1 MNQKQPVTSI
11 MNKNLLDSIDL
22 FTDGWGEI
30 SSFWG
35 INRVMAQL
43 YALLFSSNRPLTLDD
58 MSERLGISR
67 SNVSTN
73 IRALKDWG
81 IIRKKTIKGD
91 RRDFYEIDDDIW
103 KVIIQFIRERK
114 KRELEPIIEV
124 MKKSIVKIES
134 SLDEMDESDRMTAA
148 TFLTRL
154 KNLERISSVVNFMLE
169 QFLVGKEINSG
180 TLKEI
185 QIDSG
190 KKPEHVQ

>member
-1 MNQKQPVTSI
+1 MNQK
-11 MNKNLLDSIDL
+11 LEESIDL
-22 FTDGWGEI
+22 FTQGWGEI

-43 YALLFSSNRPLTLDD
+43 YALLFSSDKPLKLDD

-81 IIRKKTIKGD
+81 VIRKKLVKGD

-114 KRELEPIIEV
+114 KRELEPIITV
-124 MKKSIVKIES
+124 MNKSIQLIDTSKEK
-134 SLDEMDESDRMTAA
+134 MSDPERETAQI
-148 TFLTRL
+148 FLTRL
-154 KNLERISSVVNFMLE
+154 KNLEKISSVVNFMLE

-180 TLKEI
+180 TLKEVEI
-185 QIDSG
+185 ETVESNVEPLG
-190 KKPEHVQ
+190 